1 VVIYEVIFPIF
12 AITMGG
18 YLVAYKKILSRQD
31 IQGLS
36 RFVFVIAFPILL
48 FNSFANMEMP
58 AQFDWKFLISYY
70 LVVFIMF
77 FLGFFIDKH
86 FFSSTLKEQVIF
98 GLGSSYSN
106 LILVGLPIIS
116 SGFGE
121 KGVLPLFMIVS
132 VHSATFFSLSTLLI
146 ERNNHNGNLSGVDI
160 ARRTLKDLVRNPIV
174 LSLALGLSVNLTHIP
189 IPQPILE
196 ALDIF
201 SRAALPCALFM
212 LGASLNEYKVSGH
225 IAEAGTIV
233 GLKMILQPLLVWVMV
248 FIICDLDPLWGSVAV
263 LAAGMPIGINTYL
276 FAQMYQANTKTLSTA
291 ILLSSVVALFS
302 QTFLLT
308 VFIQ

>member
-1 VVIYEVIFPIF
+1 MVIYEVIFPIF
-12 AITMGG
+12 VVALGG
-18 YLVAYKKILSRQD
+18 YLVAAKQVLSRQD

-58 AQFDWKFLISYY
+58 AQFDWKFLFCYY
-70 LVVFIMF
+70 LVVFVVF
-77 FLGFFIDKH
+77 SLGMFIDKYA
-86 FFSSTLKEQVIF
+86 FSGSAKEQVIF

-116 SGFGE
+116 SAFGE
-121 KGVLPLFMIVS
+121 ESVLPLFMIVS
-132 VHSATFFSLSTLLI
+132 VHSATFFSLSTVLI
-146 ERNNHNGNLSGVDI
+146 ERSNHKGEPSGLEI
-160 ARRTLKDLVRNPIV
+160 AQQTLKDLIRNPII
-174 LSLALGLSVNLTHIP
+174 LSLVLGLGFNFTHIP
-189 IPQPILE
+189 IPQPVGD
-196 ALDIF
+196 ALDLF

-212 LGASLNEYKVSGH
+212 LGASLNEYKVSGQL
-225 IAEAGTIV
+225 AEAGTIV

-248 FIICDLDPLWGSVAV
+248 FPIFHLDPLWGIVAV

-276 FAQMYQANTKTLSTA
+276 FAQTYHANTKTLSTA
-291 ILLSSVVALFS
+291 ILLSSIFAIFS
-302 QTFLLT
+302 QTILLS